1 MRIFSGDVLDFNMEP
16 IFPSELSTHWS
27 DKQPHL
33 HIIGNLPFNVSTPL
47 IVRWLEDMS
56 MHRGAWKHGRVPL
69 TLTFQKEVA
78 ERIVAPVLTEQ
89 RCRLSVMCQ
98 YLCDV
103 KHHFTI
109 GGRSFVPPPEVD
121 VGIVRFV
128 PLAEPRIQAPFH
140 LVEKLL
146 RHVFQF
152 RQKMCKNGLQYV
164 LCILNIARLLSV
176 FQYMLGAVVIMIR
189 ILYLCSR
196 SLVGLRTI
204 FLHVTTFGQVVHT
217 HVPLSRSGIT

>member
-1 MRIFSGDVLDFNMEP
+1 MPLQGKYCYVFKKNILNMWQMLNEASGGMMRIFSGDVLDFNMET

-27 DKQPHL
+27 DTQPHL

-47 IVRWLEDMS
+47 IIRWLEDMS
-56 MHRGAWKHGRVPL
+56 MHRGAWMHGRVPL
-69 TLTFQKEVA
+69 LLTFQKEVA
-78 ERIVAPVLTEQ
+78 ERMVAPVMTEQ

-109 GGRSFVPPPEVD
+109 GGRSFVPAPEVD

-128 PLAEPRIQAPFH
+128 PLVEPRIQAPFR
-140 LVEKLL
+140 LVEKVL
-146 RHVFQF
+146 RHVFQY

-164 LCILNIARLLSV
+164 LHLHMLNIARLLLKL
-176 FQYMLGAVVIMIR
+176 Q
-189 ILYLCSR
+189 
-196 SLVGLRTI
+196 
-204 FLHVTTFGQVVHT
+204 
-217 HVPLSRSGIT
+217 

>member
-1 MRIFSGDVLDFNMEP
+1 MLQMLNEASGGMMRIFSGDVLRFNMEQ
-16 IFPSELSTHWS
+16 IFPSEMSVNWS
-27 DKQPHL
+27 DDPPHL

-47 IVRWLEDMS
+47 IIRWLEDMS
-56 MHRGAWKHGRVPL
+56 MRRGAWKHGRVPL

-78 ERIVAPVLTEQ
+78 ERMVAPTLKNP

-103 KHHFTI
+103 QHHFTV
-109 GGRSFVPPPEVD
+109 GGRSFVPSPDVD

-128 PLAEPRIQAPFH
+128 PLVEPHIQAPFP
-140 LVEKLL
+140 LVEKVV

-164 LCILNIARLLSV
+164 TYLVVLSCV
-176 FQYMLGAVVIMIR
+176 YTDL
-189 ILYLCSR
+189 
-196 SLVGLRTI
+196 
-204 FLHVTTFGQVVHT
+204 
-217 HVPLSRSGIT
+217 

>member
-1 MRIFSGDVLDFNMEP
+1 MYFDVCQRLNEASGGMMRIFSGDVLQFNMEP
-16 IFPSELSTHWS
+16 IFPSELSAHWS
-27 DKQPHL
+27 DTQRHL

-47 IVRWLEDMS
+47 IIRWLEDMS
-56 MHRGAWKHGRVPL
+56 LRRGAWKHGRVPL

-78 ERIVAPVLTEQ
+78 ERMVASPLTEQ

-109 GGRSFVPPPEVD
+109 GGRSFVPPPDVD

-128 PLAEPRIQAPFH
+128 PLVEPRIQAPFR
-140 LVEKLL
+140 LVEKVV
-146 RHVFQF
+146 RHVFQY

-164 LCILNIARLLSV
+164 SQ
-176 FQYMLGAVVIMIR
+176 F
-189 ILYLCSR
+189 
-196 SLVGLRTI
+196 
-204 FLHVTTFGQVVHT
+204 
-217 HVPLSRSGIT
+217 